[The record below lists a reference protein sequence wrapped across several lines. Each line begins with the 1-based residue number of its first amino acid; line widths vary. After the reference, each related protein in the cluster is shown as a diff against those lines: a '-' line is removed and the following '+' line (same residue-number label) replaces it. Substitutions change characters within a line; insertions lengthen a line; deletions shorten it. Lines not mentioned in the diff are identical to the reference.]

1 MQEGNITGVTLKGM
15 KTCDSIREGYS
26 VHYKK
31 RVVWEQD
38 TYTIT
43 WINLHDI
50 RKLESH
56 SFATTLLDKRVQ
68 GALCLFVDWV
78 LSKQYSHKIYQKK
91 SQI

>member
-1 MQEGNITGVTLKGM
+1 MIQLEKAIADSGCKG
-15 KTCDSIREGYS
+15 

-31 RVVWEQD
+31 QVVREQD

-43 WINLHDI
+43 RINLHDI

-68 GALCLFVDWV
+68 GALCLFVD
-78 LSKQYSHKIYQKK
+78 
-91 SQI
+91 